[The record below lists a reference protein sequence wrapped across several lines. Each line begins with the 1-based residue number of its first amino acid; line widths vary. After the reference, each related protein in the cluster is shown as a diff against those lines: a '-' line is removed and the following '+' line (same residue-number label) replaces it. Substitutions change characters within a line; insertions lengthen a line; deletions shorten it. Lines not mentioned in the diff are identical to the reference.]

1 MFYWSNNNDTVNLNN
16 PSLGGQQQTNF
27 QHSHGHR
34 TFNISQNNNQNRFS
48 NQPAQFLPRNNNHS
62 SKRENGTWECN
73 VCHKIFRQR
82 KGFYQH
88 INSNTHQPIKH
99 SCSLCGKG
107 FASLGALAL
116 HNEQASHAHLNNRDD
131 SETADSIDVTISS
144 EFSNSVSAKDTIS
157 NAEQRNAYNLK
168 SFPNGPQSN
177 NNLQRRNDQHGTHN
191 TANINKNEFIPDIVN
206 NGNYPNHYASTQVP
220 INVPPPFL
228 SSQSF
233 ENLKIPEVHTSSTS
247 FDLVVGGMIDLPSKV
262 GSYGWAIGDISCDK
276 SLFQHAV
283 SFVDCQWTVEQL
295 EYQALIHG
303 LKAVHSKGIKVIQ
316 IRECGHATI
325 SHLMNETTPK
335 SSDAVKHHEL
345 ESFKA
350 EVLQLFPLFEQI
362 TFEMQYSAG
371 YIESIIKKSISDC
384 IMRLHG
390 SSYTGNNN
398 NGGVDSGNRL
408 SINPQVN
415 MSYSSNQFVQ
425 TSPPSVPSNIWSQL
439 SHLLPL
445 TLSANAN
452 QFSPSI
458 AGESSFS
465 LNRLGEDVSKM
476 NQSVTSTSSDL
487 SDFSKSIMSSGS
499 YPSFVGQSMNV
510 STSNNSNNSTATD
523 ITNLVPPGLQNYYG

>member
-1 MFYWSNNNDTVNLNN
+1 MC
-16 PSLGGQQQTNF
+16 
-27 QHSHGHR
+27 
-34 TFNISQNNNQNRFS
+34 
-48 NQPAQFLPRNNNHS
+48 S
-62 SKRENGTWECN
+62 S
-73 VCHKIFRQR
+73 
-82 KGFYQH
+82 
-88 INSNTHQPIKH
+88 
-99 SCSLCGKG
+99 
-107 FASLGALAL
+107 
-116 HNEQASHAHLNNRDD
+116 D
-131 SETADSIDVTISS
+131 
-144 EFSNSVSAKDTIS
+144 
-157 NAEQRNAYNLK
+157 
-168 SFPNGPQSN
+168 
-177 NNLQRRNDQHGTHN
+177 
-191 TANINKNEFIPDIVN
+191 
-206 NGNYPNHYASTQVP
+206 
-220 INVPPPFL
+220 L
-228 SSQSF
+228 S
-233 ENLKIPEVHTSSTS
+233 
-247 FDLVVGGMIDLPSKV
+247 DLI
-262 GSYGWAIGDISCDK
+262 
-276 SLFQHAV
+276 
-283 SFVDCQWTVEQL
+283 
-295 EYQALIHG
+295 
-303 LKAVHSKGIKVIQ
+303 
-316 IRECGHATI
+316 I
-325 SHLMNETTPK
+325 SHLLNEETSNVLDSTK
-335 SSDAVKHHEL
+335 YHEL

-425 TSPPSVPSNIWSQL
+425 TSSPSNIWSQP

-445 TLSANAN
+445 TFSANAN